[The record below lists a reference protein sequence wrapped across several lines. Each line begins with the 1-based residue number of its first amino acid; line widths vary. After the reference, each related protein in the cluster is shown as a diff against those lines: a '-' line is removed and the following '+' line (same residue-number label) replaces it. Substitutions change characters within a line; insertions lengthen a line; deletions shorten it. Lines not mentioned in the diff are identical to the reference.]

1 MQYVGSPQTTF
12 RFGSTPTRSMSI
24 SSLASMAESAEEPED
39 GDHGETAAHYFSRRF
54 SVGSFHQ
61 RRRSGSVQSLSS
73 MDGARAGS
81 VGNNLSVLGSSAEGY
96 HRARP
101 PRPGRAQ
108 SARGGM
114 LSESLGRQHS
124 SRSVSQSPTSSN
136 PTSPH
141 HSNVNLTHAAG
152 HPRAAPFE
160 RRSSLGRAQLYSPET
175 RVVGFGEG
183 STIITSPGRSLN
195 AEEAETTRAQRAYLG
210 ASDDGDGDGDGDEKS
225 APGDG
230 GGGKGKGARS
240 GMGRGG
246 DDVNAAADD
255 AAATDSPMND
265 DAYETASDFFPQ
277 PSVKSAGAL
286 VSLLHCVSFTS
297 ALIIAAPLPLLPRAV
312 DHLGYGPGWTGA
324 IFGAFAVGTVAA
336 TKAFNSFTNAD
347 GGRAALMIVGLFL
360 QGAAGMLFGVAGEL
374 GFSDP
379 ADVLCMFFACRALV
393 GVGVATTHLA
403 VYAAINGSMGS
414 DPARLKRTLKV
425 NELFVAL
432 GFAAAGP
439 LVSWLSIVGDSYKTG
454 GSAASPAAETTLGGN
469 NPNGSAT
476 YLGVGGFRL
485 PFQVTGFLVLGNAVW
500 LAGDPGCLAAGTRRE
515 WLDALLD
522 EEFES
527 VEARAAELSAN
538 RAERGEGVADG
549 GADGGAESIGR
560 RDGGGWRDAG
570 VEVSP
575 QTNAV
580 TSRRQLLGARLV
592 AVGGALFLACVA
604 FGFVQPMLSLY
615 LVDHRGFAAMENGW
629 AQFAVAGGYLVGL
642 VAVDVERTTSSDW
655 ISLPETTCAA
665 GVFVAGCSLAAIGVA
680 DALPDAVLFVILAVF
695 GVANAHVL
703 APALEG
709 MKRAAADARGP
720 GSNVTEGAVRLYNV
734 FQDAGQ
740 VFGPVAG
747 GLMCAGAGFEG
758 AAASLGAAVCL
769 YGVLDGGPAAVAGS
783 ASASASAAAASR
795 RLPRPSK
802 SDASLEERLLG
813 YDYDG
818 SAESSMG

>member
-1 MQYVGSPQTTF
+1 M
-12 RFGSTPTRSMSI
+12 
-24 SSLASMAESAEEPED
+24 
-39 GDHGETAAHYFSRRF
+39 
-54 SVGSFHQ
+54 
-61 RRRSGSVQSLSS
+61 
-73 MDGARAGS
+73 ARAG
-81 VGNNLSVLGSSAEGY
+81 Y
-96 HRARP
+96 
-101 PRPGRAQ
+101 
-108 SARGGM
+108 
-114 LSESLGRQHS
+114 
-124 SRSVSQSPTSSN
+124 T
-136 PTSPH
+136 
-141 HSNVNLTHAAG
+141 AG
-152 HPRAAPFE
+152 A
-160 RRSSLGRAQLYSPET
+160 GYSPET
-175 RVVGFGEG
+175 RVVGFGEEW
-183 STIITSPGRSLN
+183 TTTTSPRSLSS
-195 AEEAETTRAQRAYLG
+195 AEEAEATRARRAYLG
-210 ASDDGDGDGDGDEKS
+210 AYGDEKSAPGDGDGDEKS

-230 GGGKGKGARS
+230 GGGRGEGARS

-246 DDVNAAADD
+246 DDDDDDDD
-255 AAATDSPMND
+255 AAPDSPMSD

-277 PSVKSAGAL
+277 PSVKSTGVL

-312 DHLGYGPGWTGA
+312 DHLGYSPGWTGA
-324 IFGAFAVGTVAA
+324 VFGAFAVGTVAA

-379 ADVLCMFFACRALV
+379 ASVLCMFFACRAAV

-439 LVSWLSIVGDSYKTG
+439 LVSWLSIVGNSYKTG

-538 RAERGEGVADG
+538 RAERGEGVVDG
-549 GADGGAESIGR
+549 GAEGGAESIGR

-575 QTNAV
+575 QTG
-580 TSRRQLLGARLV
+580 QLLGARLA

-642 VAVDVERTTSSDW
+642 VAVDVEQTRRVDW

-665 GVFVAGCSLAAIGVA
+665 GVFVAGCSLAAIGAA
-680 DALPDAVLFVILAVF
+680 DALPDAVLFAILAVF

-709 MKRAAADARGP
+709 MKRAAVDARGP
-720 GSNVTEGAVRLYNV
+720 GANITEGAVRLYNV

-740 VFGPVAG
+740 VLGPVAG
-747 GLMCAGAGFEG
+747 GLMCADAGFEG
-758 AAASLGAAVCL
+758 AAAALGAAVCL
-769 YGVLDGGPAAVAGS
+769 YGVLALSYAASRARPASLDGGPADPIVAGS
-783 ASASASAAAASR
+783 ASAVTASAASR
-795 RLPRPSK
+795 RLSRPSK
-802 SDASLEERLLG
+802 SDVSLEERLLG